1 MGKHSGLQFRD
12 RAQAGTALGEVLTA
26 QGVNGSC
33 VVLGLL
39 RGGVPVAAALAQRL
53 DAELGALAV
62 RKLGVPGQ
70 QELAFG
76 AIASYGSAHGRYV
89 VPRVY
94 RQALDLVPHADLLDV
109 ETRAALELQ
118 RLAKLFASF
127 APDLNGRTVVLCDDG
142 LATGATMRAALDV
155 VAQYETREIITAVP
169 VAPSKLIHPLAGAS
183 AAIVLIS
190 PPDFSSVGAHYV
202 DFSQVTEDE
211 VLQLLR
217 TARETPHASG
227 RRS

>member
-1 MGKHSGLQFRD
+1 MGKHAGLHFQD
-12 RAQAGTALGEVLTA
+12 RAQAGTALGEVLAA
-26 QGVNGSC
+26 QGVNRSC

-76 AIASYGSAHGRYV
+76 AIATYGSAHGRYL

-94 RQALDLVPHADLLDV
+94 RQALELVPATNLRGV
-109 ETRAALELQ
+109 ETRAALELE

-127 APDLNGRTVVLCDDG
+127 APDLTGRTVVLCDDG

-155 VAQYETREIITAVP
+155 VAQYGAREVITAVP
-169 VAPSKLIHPLAGAS
+169 VAPSNLIHPLAGAS
-183 AAIVLIS
+183 AATVLIS
-190 PPDFSSVGAHYV
+190 PPDFSSVGAHYA
-202 DFSQVTEDE
+202 DFSQVTEEE

-217 TARETPHASG
+217 TARETRHAG
-227 RRS
+227 GPRS